1 MSDEHSSWEA
11 GLRSE
16 TNRLAAGESSLWSGL
31 YSYFQPL
38 SFQCFT
44 FGRLVRLW
52 LTAFLCMATV
62 SVIGADGGKG
72 TRASST
78 AKTATLLKKLA
89 AENVPAENLFLNDLR
104 VPIFEARLAGAN
116 DPGVAIRA
124 RFDLATELLNAGQT
138 LRSIE
143 EYQTTWKTLS
153 GSPGLLNS
161 KDRASL
167 RIAEAMAHLRLGE
180 VENCISNHTS
190 ESCLLPIQ
198 RGGVHKYQRGSR
210 AGIEILTE
218 QLSRTPNELSARW
231 LLNVAYMTVG
241 EYPDKVPPQLLIPP
255 TAFASECAFPRF
267 PDVAAGLGLDLD
279 TMAGGV
285 VADDFDGDNLLDLL
299 ISAWGFH
306 DQLRFFRNNGDGTFT
321 DATEAAGIIGEVGG
335 LNMIS
340 ADYNNDGNPDVL
352 VLRGAWMGRQGRFPC
367 SLLRG
372 DGKGHF
378 TDVTEEAGLL
388 AFHPTQ
394 TATWLDFNND
404 GWIDLFVG
412 SESAGPEI
420 SPCRLYRNNRNGTFT
435 ERAKEVGVANVG
447 FVKAVISGDFNNDG
461 LPDLYLSRLNE
472 PNVLYRNDGSQSSNK
487 DPMGA
492 WKFTD
497 VAMSVGVGEPLKSFP
512 GWFFD
517 YDNDGWLDL
526 FVSGYYIRDVGDIAA
541 DYLGIRNLGA
551 VPRLYHNNRDGT
563 FTDVAAQAGLNHVFL
578 TMGCNFGDLDNDGF
592 LDFYLGTG
600 NPDLSSIMPNRMFR
614 NDGGKRFLD
623 VTTAS
628 GTGHLQKGH
637 AVVFADLDNDGDQ
650 DIYESIGGAYTSDNF
665 RNVLFENP
673 GSSNRW
679 ITLKLEG
686 VKSNRAALGAR
697 IKIIAANSSGDRV
710 IYKTVS
716 TGGSFGASPF
726 RQEIGLGNATA
737 IRSAEIFWPVT
748 GKTQVV
754 AGLQPDHFYSIRE
767 GDRDAVIVNL
777 KPMKFA
783 TKAGATHEHNHH

>member
-1 MSDEHSSWEA
+1 MA
-11 GLRSE
+11 
-16 TNRLAAGESSLWSGL
+16 
-31 YSYFQPL
+31 
-38 SFQCFT
+38 C
-44 FGRLVRLW
+44 LW
-52 LTAFLCMATV
+52 LTTA
-62 SVIGADGGKG
+62 SVIGAENREVS
-72 TRASST
+72 RAPST
-78 AKTATLLKKLA
+78 AKMAALLKKLA
-89 AENVPAENLFLNDLR
+89 AENVPAENQFLNDLR
-104 VPIFEARLAGAN
+104 VPIFEARLAGSA
-116 DPGVAIRA
+116 DAGTALKA
-124 RFDLATELLNAGQT
+124 RIDLATELLNAGKT

-143 EYQTTWKTLS
+143 EYHAAWKAPAA
-153 GSPGLLNS
+153 SPGLLNS
-161 KDRASL
+161 KDRALL

-198 RGGVHKYQRGSR
+198 KAGVHKYQRGAR

-218 QLSRTPNELSARW
+218 QLSRTPNELSGRW
-231 LLNVAYMTVG
+231 LLNVAFMTVG
-241 EYPDKVPPQLLIPP
+241 EYPAKVPPQLLIPP
-255 TAFASECAFPRF
+255 SSFASDYAFPRF

-285 VADDFDGDNLLDLL
+285 VAEDFDGDNLVDLL

-306 DQLRFFRNNGDGTFT
+306 DQLRLFRNNGDGTFKET
-321 DATEAAGIIGEVGG
+321 TEAAGIIGEVGG

-340 ADYNNDGNPDVL
+340 ADYNNDGNADVL
-352 VLRGAWMGRQGRFPC
+352 MLRGAWMGRQGRFPC

-404 GWIDLFVG
+404 GWIDLFIG
-412 SESAGPEI
+412 SESTPLEM

-435 ERAKEVGVANVG
+435 ECAKDVGVANTG
-447 FVKAVISGDFNNDG
+447 FVKAVISGDYNNDG
-461 LPDLYLSRLNE
+461 LPDLYVSHLDKL
-472 PNVLYRNDGSQSSNK
+472 NVLYRNDGGQSSSK

-497 VAMSVGVGEPLKSFP
+497 VTASAGVGEPLKSFP

-526 FVSGYYIRDVGDIAA
+526 FVSGYYVRDVGDIAA
-541 DYLGIRNLGA
+541 DYLGIKNPGA

-563 FTDVAAQAGLNHVFL
+563 FTDVTGQAGLNHVFL

-592 LDFYLGTG
+592 LEFYLGTG

-614 NDGGKRFLD
+614 NDGGKRFQD
-623 VTTAS
+623 VTTAT

-637 AVVFADLDNDGDQ
+637 AVAFADLDNDGDQ

-673 GSSNRW
+673 GTSNRW

-697 IKIIAANSSGDRV
+697 IKIIAATPSGDRA

-726 RQEIGLGNATA
+726 RQEIGLGNATG
-737 IRSAEIFWPVT
+737 IRSVEIFWPVT
-748 GKTQVV
+748 GRTQVI
-754 AGLQPDHFYSIRE
+754 AGLQPNHFYSIRE
-767 GDRDAVIVNL
+767 GDRDAMIVNS